1 MDELI
6 KALDENGYSSNPSM
20 TLTDVIAYTMQDA
33 QYSSGASAN
42 YRILSKYQEQY
53 GNLTVEVLRTLTR

>member
-6 KALDENGYSSNPSM
+6 KALNENGYSRNPSL
-20 TLTDVIAYTMQDA
+20 TLSDVIAYTMQDA
-33 QYSSGASAN
+33 QYSPGASAN

-53 GNLTVEVLRTLTR
+53 GNLTVEVLRKLTR